1 MKFIVIA
8 IILQI
13 LFALIMDLLYV
24 KFDVLKWVSYDDV
37 IFWLLMIILTIP
49 LYFKG
54 FLNIYKNKGL
64 AVVLS
69 VISFI
74 VFAIISAILG
84 LFFHSE
90 ILNAPL

>member
-24 KFDVLKWVSYDDV
+24 KFDVLKWVGYDDV
-37 IFWLLMIILTIP
+37 IFWLLMTMLTVP
-49 LYFKG
+49 FYFKG
-54 FLNIYKNKGL
+54 FFNIYKNKGL

-69 VISFI
+69 VISFGL
-74 VFAIISAILG
+74 FAMIAAILG
-84 LFFHSE
+84 LFFHIE